1 MALQFG
7 RAPHALFP
15 LGAAEG
21 APLRRAVGA
30 RQFYLQT
37 DPSPTFATAHV
48 PAVGARSSVGVLLCP
63 PFGWSELCTHRSRR
77 AWADQL
83 AQAGH
88 PALRIDLP
96 ATGDSTGSLSSARLL
111 DAWISAVGTA
121 SAWLRDEFG
130 CSRVCGLGIGLG
142 GMLAWLAASDGA
154 ALDDLI
160 LWGVPAR
167 GRQLVRELRIAAQVD
182 IDSQVESR
190 SDGVLAPAPDLDE
203 EGLLDEAGRVIPK
216 GVLESLGAID
226 LRRVSLPDPEGR
238 RALIFRREGAKSD
251 EILEQQLRDLGVDV
265 AVQDAAGYEPMMR
278 YVQESVAPAQEIAR
292 SVAWLSSESAGSSR
306 VAAVASADPDLAAE
320 SVEFIEDGVLIRE
333 TAVSISLPGGDV
345 AAIITE
351 PVDVQAAN
359 LCAVFSSGGSDRRIG
374 PNRLWVDVARGWAAQ
389 GVTAVRFDPPGIG
402 DSDGDERDWNTLKD
416 HYLPHQ
422 VDRLRE
428 MLDALEARGLPSRF
442 ALVGFCS
449 GAYRSVN
456 TAVVDT
462 RVAGVLAISLAFFR
476 WTWWTVNIHDSWIT
490 SREPEPDDSAVKLRL
505 IGLLQRGL
513 TMAKSV
519 HRATVIAGQPFPN
532 RGERIVRRLTARGV
546 ELVLIV
552 KGSSHTYEQLT
563 MPRRRA
569 RVRGIERLHVNKIP
583 GLDVRFRPVVSQR
596 YVRESLDAAILRL
609 LGAEAPASVTES
621 SQQRCAA

>member
-1 MALQFG
+1 MTLQFDG
-7 RAPHALFP
+7 APHAVFP
-15 LGAAEG
+15 LDTAAG
-21 APLRRAVGA
+21 T

-37 DPSPTFATAHV
+37 DPNPTFATVHV
-48 PAVGARSSVGVLLCP
+48 PAAGARSSVGVLLCP

-111 DAWISAVGTA
+111 DAWISAVGAA

-130 CSRVCGLGIGLG
+130 SSRVCGLGIGLG

-182 IDSQVESR
+182 IDSQVEPR
-190 SDGVLAPAPDLDE
+190 SDGVLAPVAPDLDE
-203 EGLLDEAGRVIPK
+203 EALLDEAGRVIPK
-216 GVLESLGAID
+216 AVLESLGAID
-226 LRRVSLPDPEGR
+226 LRRISLPDPDGR
-238 RALIFRREGAKSD
+238 RALIFRREAAKSD

-265 AVQDAAGYEPMMR
+265 AVHDATGYEPMMR

-292 SVAWLSSESAGSSR
+292 SVAWLSESAGSSR
-306 VAAVASADPDLAAE
+306 VAAVSSADSDLAAE
-320 SVEFIEDGVLIRE
+320 SVEFIEDGVLVRE

-359 LCAVFSSGGSDRRIG
+359 LCAVFSSGGSDRRLG

-476 WTWWTVNIHDSWIT
+476 WTWWTVNVHDSWIT

-513 TMAKSV
+513 KMAKSV

-563 MPRRRA
+563 MPRRRG
-569 RVRGIERLHVNKIP
+569 RVRGIQRLHVNKIP

-596 YVRESLDAAILRL
+596 YVRASLDAALLRL

-621 SQQRCAA
+621 SQQRRAA